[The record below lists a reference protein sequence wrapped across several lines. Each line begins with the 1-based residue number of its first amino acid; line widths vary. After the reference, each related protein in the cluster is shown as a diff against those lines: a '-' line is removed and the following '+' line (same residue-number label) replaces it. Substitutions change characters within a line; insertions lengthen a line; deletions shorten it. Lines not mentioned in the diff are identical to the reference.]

1 MTDEYPSVSVVVAV
15 GPPTP
20 APPPALAGLAR
31 AVAARPDAELVVVDD
46 GTTSA
51 VRAELTR
58 LTGPVRIVHRLLAT
72 GPGEALA
79 TGAGLAA
86 GRLLVLVDPRA
97 ALPDGWLDAAVAPFA
112 DDPGIGVVVPTVAA
126 PPVPEPPMPMPSAS
140 VSVLPASGPP
150 VMAVRRLALDSVGGP
165 RALTGDD
172 PGDRGESTDG
182 DAQQKIHHGDGHL
195 VPPATCAAL
204 AAAGWRCASMPGC
217 HVDRVG
223 APGSWSPI
231 VRSDPLDWTPPYL
244 PRSVRRGL
252 NVVGLLDAA
261 CGVGDAGRRYLAAA
275 DGAGIETAAFV
286 YRRHGSPV
294 VADAPAPAD
303 RLTYDTN
310 LVVLNADLLPPF
322 ATMAG
327 AELWLGRHT
336 VGIWFWELEE
346 LPARHVPAFAY
357 VHELW
362 APSAFIRD
370 ALARRTDK
378 PVVTV
383 PLPVPHR
390 AGRPGRSRRELGLP
404 DAFTF
409 LTMFDF
415 GSVAARKNGLGTV
428 RAFCDAFT
436 PGEGPVLVLKV
447 LNAAWDPA
455 GWRELQD
462 AVGGRRDVVLLDG
475 YLTDDEIAD
484 LVGHADCTVSL
495 HRAEGFGLGPAEAM
509 AWGRPVVAT
518 GYSGNLDFMT
528 ADNSFLVP
536 FDPGRVP
543 TGLEHVYPAG
553 ATWAEPRHDDAVRL
567 LRRVWTYPDEAVARG
582 RLAQRDIRRT
592 HGPAVTGSTIRRR
605 LAEIDDRLGRT
616 RRPPARVPALGR

>member
-1 MTDEYPSVSVVVAV
+1 MTDEQPSISVVVAV

-31 AVAARPDAELVVVDD
+31 AVTARTDAELVVVDD
-46 GTTSA
+46 GTTAA

-72 GPGEALA
+72 GTGEALA
-79 TGAGLAA
+79 TGAGLAV
-86 GRLLVLVDPRA
+86 GRLLVLADPRA

-112 DDPGIGVVVPTVAA
+112 DDPGIGLVEPEVVA
-126 PPVPEPPMPMPSAS
+126 SAS
-140 VSVLPASGPP
+140 SV
-150 VMAVRRLALDSVGGP
+150 VAVRRLALDSVGGP
-165 RALTGDD
+165 RALAGDH
-172 PGDRGESTDG
+172 PGAPAESTG
-182 DAQQKIHHGDGHL
+182 GNARDATGHRADSPL
-195 VPPATCAAL
+195 VPPPTRAAL
-204 AAAGWRCASMPGC
+204 AAAGWRSAPIPGWR
-217 HVDRVG
+217 VDRVA
-223 APGSWSPI
+223 APGSWSSV
-231 VRSDPLDWTPPYL
+231 VRADPLDWTPPYL

-275 DGAGIETAAFV
+275 GGAGIDTAPFS

-294 VADAPAPAD
+294 VADAPASAD

-310 LVVLNADLLPPF
+310 LLVLNADLLPSF
-322 ATMAG
+322 ATAAG
-327 AELWLGRHT
+327 AELWLGRYT

-346 LPARHVPAFAY
+346 LPTRHVPAFAY

-390 AGRPGRSRRELGLP
+390 TGHPGRSRGQLGLP
-404 DAFTF
+404 EAFTF
-409 LTMFDF
+409 LAMFDF
-415 GSVAARKNGLGTV
+415 GSVAARKNGLGVV
-428 RAFCDAFT
+428 RAFCDAFG

-447 LNAAWDPA
+447 LNADWDPA
-455 GWRELQD
+455 GWRALQD

-475 YLTDDEIAD
+475 YLTDDEVSD

-495 HRAEGFGLGPAEAM
+495 HRAEGFGLTPAEAM

-528 ADNSFLVP
+528 AKNSYLVP
-536 FDPGRVP
+536 FDRGRVP
-543 TGLEHVYPAG
+543 TGLERVYPAG
-553 ATWAEPRHDDAVRL
+553 TTWAEPRHDNAVRL
-567 LRRVWTYPDEAVARG
+567 LRHVWTHPDEAAARG

-592 HGPAVTGSTIRRR
+592 HGPAVAGAAIRRR
-605 LAEIDDRLGRT
+605 LAEIDGRLGRA
-616 RRPPARVPALGR
+616 RRTPALVPALGR